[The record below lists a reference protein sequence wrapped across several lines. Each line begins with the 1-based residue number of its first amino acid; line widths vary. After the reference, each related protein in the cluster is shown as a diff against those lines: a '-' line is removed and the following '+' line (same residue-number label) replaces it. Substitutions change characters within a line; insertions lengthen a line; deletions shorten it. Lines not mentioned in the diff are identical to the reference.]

1 MAKQKNSATKTVL
14 ESSAE
19 VKAPASY
26 DMPTAEDIAPK
37 KKETPAPAAAPES
50 KVKRYR
56 FMTTLNNVNIG
67 NAIHNNVQVAVF
79 NCVADSEDAAMLAFR
94 EHVAKNMGGRDN
106 YATYFRAVFGDAVTI
121 ESYPDGVITKRVIP
135 HGF

>member
-37 KKETPAPAAAPES
+37 KKETPAPAPES

-56 FMTTLNNVNIG
+56 FITTLNNVNIG
-67 NAIHNNVQVAVF
+67 NAIHNKVQVVVF

-94 EHVAKNMGGRDN
+94 EHVAKSMGGPEN

-121 ESYPDGVITKRVIP
+121 ESYPDEVITKRVIP

>member
-1 MAKQKNSATKTVL
+1 MAKQKKTVSKTVL

-19 VKAPASY
+19 VKTPETY

-37 KKETPAPAAAPES
+37 KPLAAVRVPAPQS
-50 KVKRYR
+50 KVQRYR
-56 FMTTLNNVNIG
+56 FLTTLNNVNIG
-67 NAIHNNVQVAVF
+67 NAIHNNVQVVVF
-79 NCVADSEDAAMLAFR
+79 TCIADSEDAAMLAFR
-94 EHVAKNMGGRDN
+94 EHVAKNVGGPDN

-121 ESYPDGVITKRVIP
+121 ESYPDGAVSERVIP